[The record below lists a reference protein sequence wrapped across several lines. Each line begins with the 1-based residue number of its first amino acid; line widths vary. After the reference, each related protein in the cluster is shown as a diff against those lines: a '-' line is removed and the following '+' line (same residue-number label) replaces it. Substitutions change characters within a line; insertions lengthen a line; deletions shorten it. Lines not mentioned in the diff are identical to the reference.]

1 LRFIFIQKVATIA
14 ALHSLPCIVC
24 WGLLCPHK
32 IAPAAIAIPLVSISA
47 VSPLDAMFGG
57 HRAFFLAGDRLM
69 DSGYYAAFTGLIAR
83 MDALDVVANNLANVS
98 TVGFR
103 GQHEFYEAVTA
114 NAGTPT
120 LTPLNVAI
128 NNYGVL
134 GGSNMDLQQGSLQ
147 STGNSLD
154 LGIRG
159 AAFFAVQTPRGTR
172 YTRNGSFHVSA
183 AGQIVTQDGDA
194 VLGPAGPIQ
203 VPQGAIDI
211 ASDGTVS
218 VANAVTGQIR
228 LASFAPGTDLT
239 PEGNTNFTAPEG
251 SEKPSTDSTMQSGT
265 LEASNLSAV
274 KETVTL
280 MVLQRHTELL
290 ERTLSVFLDDFNR
303 TAVQDLARD

>member
-1 LRFIFIQKVATIA
+1 
-14 ALHSLPCIVC
+14 
-24 WGLLCPHK
+24 
-32 IAPAAIAIPLVSISA
+32 
-47 VSPLDAMFGG
+47 
-57 HRAFFLAGDRLM
+57 M

-98 TVGFR
+98 TTGFR

-114 NAGTPT
+114 NAGIA
-120 LTPLNVAI
+120 LSPLNAAI

-134 GGSNMDLQQGSLQ
+134 GGANLDLQQGSLQ
-147 STGNSLD
+147 STGNKLD

-159 AAFFAVQTPRGTR
+159 GAYFAVQTPRGTR

-183 AGQIVTQDGDA
+183 VGQLVNEDGDP

-203 VPQGAIDI
+203 VPQGSIDI
-211 ASDGTVS
+211 ATDGTVS
-218 VANAVTGQIR
+218 VANSVTGQIR
-228 LASFAPGTDLT
+228 LASFAPGTDLAA
-239 PEGNTNFTAPEG
+239 EGSTNFIAPAG
-251 SEKPSTDSTMQSGT
+251 SEKPATDSTMASGM
-265 LEASNLSAV
+265 LEASNLSPV

-290 ERTLSVFLDDFNR
+290 ERTLSIFLDDFNR

>member
-1 LRFIFIQKVATIA
+1 V
-14 ALHSLPCIVC
+14 HSLPQEQ
-24 WGLLCPHK
+24 H
-32 IAPAAIAIPLVSISA
+32 
-47 VSPLDAMFGG
+47 
-57 HRAFFLAGDRLM
+57 M

-98 TVGFR
+98 TTGFR

-114 NAGTPT
+114 NAGATV
-120 LTPLNVAI
+120 LSPLNIAI

-134 GGSNMDLQQGSLQ
+134 GGANLDMQQGSLQ
-147 STGNSLD
+147 STGNTLD

-159 AAFFAVQTPRGTR
+159 GAFFAVQTSRGTR

-183 AGQIVTQDGDA
+183 AGQIVTQDGDP
-194 VLGPAGPIQ
+194 VLGTAGPIQ
-203 VPQGAIDI
+203 VPEGALGV
-211 ASDGTVS
+211 ASDGTVTVNNS
-218 VANAVTGQIR
+218 VTGQIR

-239 PEGNTNFTAPEG
+239 SEGNTNFVAPVG
-251 SEKPSTDSTMQSGT
+251 SEKPATDSTMASGM

-280 MVLQRHTELL
+280 MVLQRHTEML
-290 ERTLSVFLDDFNR
+290 ERTLSIFLDDFNR